1 MENKP
6 YVQFAREHHSQELKL
21 RAEAKKERL
30 QREAVKATVP
40 EMATK

>member
-6 YVQFAREHHSQELKL
+6 YVQFAREHHSRQLKQ

-30 QREAVKATVP
+30 ETEAEKATT
-40 EMATK
+40 AK